1 MRKTLL
7 AITLAFLLSPLAG
20 HAIAPPWTA
29 AGTTGSI
36 YPGNFWVSYNSLS
49 GGSITQG
56 VFLTLNNGGIT
67 FSSGYT
73 GTGGPFPI
81 FYNVTSP
88 QAAPGW
94 TSLEMGYT
102 GVTTSGAYIST
113 SLYQVDPNT
122 GAKTLLCN
130 VGSPV
135 GSTYQGC
142 NFTTAMNFNNYA
154 YYVEVDLSRTSKT
167 QSPQINYLKIH

>member
-7 AITLAFLLSPLAG
+7 AITLALLLSPLAG

-29 AGTTGSI
+29 AGTAGSI
-36 YPGNFWVSYNSLS
+36 FPGNVWVSYNSLS
-49 GGSITQG
+49 GSITQG
-56 VFLTLNNGGIT
+56 VFLTWNNGGIT

-73 GTGGPFPI
+73 GTGGPFSI
-81 FYNVTSP
+81 IYNVTSP

-94 TSLEMGYT
+94 TALEMGFS
-102 GVTTSGAYIST
+102 GVTSSGADIST

-135 GSTYQGC
+135 GATYQGC
-142 NFTTAMNFNNYA
+142 NFTAAMNFNNYA
-154 YYVEVDLSRTSKT
+154 YFVEVDLSRTSKT

>member
-7 AITLAFLLSPLAG
+7 AITLGFLLSPLVVLAV
-20 HAIAPPWTA
+20 APPWTA
-29 AGTTGSI
+29 AGATGAI
-36 YPGNFWVSYNSLS
+36 YPDNVWVTYNSLS
-49 GGSITQG
+49 GTISEG
-56 VFLTLNNGGIT
+56 VFLAPNNGGIT
-67 FSSGYT
+67 FSNGYT
-73 GTGGPFPI
+73 GTAGPFLI
-81 FYNVTSP
+81 LYNVTSP

-94 TSLEMGYT
+94 TTLEMGYT
-102 GVTTSGAYIST
+102 GITSSGAYISA

-135 GSTYQGC
+135 GLTYQGC
-142 NFTTAMNFNNYA
+142 NFTTSMNFNNYA